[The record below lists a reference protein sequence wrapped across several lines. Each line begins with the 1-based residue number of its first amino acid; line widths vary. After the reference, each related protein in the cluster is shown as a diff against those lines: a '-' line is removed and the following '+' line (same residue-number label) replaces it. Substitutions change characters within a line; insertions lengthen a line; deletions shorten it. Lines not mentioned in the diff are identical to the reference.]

1 MSLGD
6 QIHELRKKH
15 NFSQEQLAEKV
26 GVARQTI
33 SKWELGETAPD
44 IKQAQILSQIFNV
57 SLDEMLGNGTK
68 ESVIIAHDCKKK
80 NSIPWRKIIAIS
92 SVMLL
97 ICLVA
102 VGVFGIVRRSQIL
115 HPEGVERNVAIIRK
129 NSIRIEQ
136 HSAKTIVFNE
146 SNKPMIVCELPEGF
160 VADAERSGFYTD
172 ENDNFIKFNSDYA
185 DNVVNPLLGTDYCSY
200 YENEGYHSYM
210 DMACAAMYYDLPKLG
225 IFSSTEKLHLAGGA
239 QLIREQFCAGQ
250 DADYYPIDGGLTEGG
265 DAMRIYGFALHFENT
280 TWMITLKD
288 YKDNYYFIT
297 VKDPTGVGKSIDTIS
312 EFISYIYAGN
322 AVQYSNILDSVAEQA
337 ARNAFMEY
345 MINHI
350 SDSGIHGYFVF
361 KADDSRFVPIND
373 GNIEG
378 VYYSIEAAL
387 SAMLDNLDPSRL
399 SASDV
404 NDLWIYE

>member
-1 MSLGD
+1 MSLGN
-6 QIHELRKKH
+6 QIHELRKKQ
-15 NFSQEQLAEKV
+15 NLSQEQLAEKV

-44 IKQAQILSQIFNV
+44 IKQAQMLSQIFNV
-57 SLDEMLGNGTK
+57 SLNELLGNEAKKSVSITHNCK
-68 ESVIIAHDCKKK
+68 EK
-80 NSIPWRKIIAIS
+80 NRMTWRKIITASAAVLMCFVI
-92 SVMLL
+92 
-97 ICLVA
+97 
-102 VGVFGIVRRSQIL
+102 VGVFGIVQRSQIL
-115 HPEGVERNVAIIRK
+115 HPEGIEGTVAINRK
-129 NSIRIEQ
+129 NSVHIEQ
-136 HSAKTIVFNE
+136 RSAKTIAFNE
-146 SNKPMIVCELPEGF
+146 KNKPMIVCEVPEGF

-210 DMACAAMYYDLPKLG
+210 DMARAAMYYDLPKLG

-239 QLIREQFCAGQ
+239 QLIREQLCAGQ
-250 DADYYPIDGGLTEGG
+250 DADYYAIDGGLTGSG

-297 VKDPTGVGKSIDTIS
+297 IKDPTGAGKSIDTIS
-312 EFISYIYAGN
+312 EFISYIYAGD

-361 KADDSRFVPIND
+361 KADNSRFVLIND
-373 GNIEG
+373 GKIEG
-378 VYYSIEAAL
+378 VYYNIEAAL
-387 SAMLDNLDPSRL
+387 SAMSDNFDPSRL
-399 SASDV
+399 SVTDV